1 MSIAS
6 RLVTAFQCTSSK
18 CTSLE
23 RTSLM
28 CTLLER
34 TLLECTLLEC
44 TLLECTLLGDQRYIV
59 WQLAG
64 AMGVALLQECRLH

>member
-23 RTSLM
+23 RTSLV
-28 CTLLER
+28 
-34 TLLECTLLEC
+34 CTLLEC
-44 TLLECTLLGDQRYIV
+44 ILLGGQIYIV
-59 WQLAG
+59 WQFAG
-64 AMGVALLQECRLH
+64 AMGVALL

>member
-1 MSIAS
+1 
-6 RLVTAFQCTSSK
+6 
-18 CTSLE
+18 
-23 RTSLM
+23 M

-34 TLLECTLLEC
+34 TLLEC